1 MAKKTDQPET
11 TSEQDGQKPGQDA
24 AAQPQLNVLGQY
36 IKDLSFENPGAP
48 GVLKSPGQNP
58 QLQVSV
64 NVNAKPLTDDE
75 FEVALVIEV
84 HAKND
89 GGPIYNV
96 ELVYCGV
103 FRLRNIPQ
111 NMLQPVL
118 LVDCPALLFPFMR
131 RVLGDITRDGG
142 FPPLMLDPI
151 DFGRLYTEN
160 LARQAPS
167 QAAN

>member
-1 MAKKTDQPET
+1 MAKKADE
-11 TSEQDGQKPGQDA
+11 DGQEVTQDPA
-24 AAQPQLNVLGQY
+24 AAVQPQLNVLGQY

-64 NVNAKPLTDDE
+64 NVNAKPLNAKPLPEDE

-89 GGPIYNV
+89 SGPIYNV
-96 ELVYCGV
+96 ELIYCGV

-131 RVLGDITRDGG
+131 RVLADVTRDGG

-160 LARQAPS
+160 LARQASP
-167 QAAN
+167 QTTN

>member
-1 MAKKTDQPET
+1 MAKRTDQPET
-11 TSEQDGQKPGQDA
+11 APEQDGQQP
-24 AAQPQLNVLGQY
+24 AQGADSSPQLNVLGQY

-64 NVNAKPLTDDE
+64 NVNAKPLPDDE
-75 FEVALVIEV
+75 FEVALVVEV

-89 GGPIYNV
+89 AGPIYDV

-160 LARQAPS
+160 LARQA
-167 QAAN
+167 AAETKN

>member
-1 MAKKTDQPET
+1 MAKKADE
-11 TSEQDGQKPGQDA
+11 DGQEVTQDPA
-24 AAQPQLNVLGQY
+24 AAVQPQLNVLGQY

-64 NVNAKPLTDDE
+64 NVNAKPLPEDE

-89 GGPIYNV
+89 SGPIYNV
-96 ELVYCGV
+96 ELIYCGV

-131 RVLGDITRDGG
+131 RVLSDVTRDGG

-151 DFGRLYTEN
+151 DFGRLYTDN
-160 LARQAPS
+160 LARQA
-167 QAAN
+167 AATETKN